1 MFLQLRTLG
10 LIESSLGSF
19 IMAVGVQGSNEIGEL
34 QWGRT
39 IGDGYILEMEDHLF
53 PPTKPV
59 RQDLSLTDHE
69 INVYP
74 ASRDHRRLA
83 AL

>member
-19 IMAVGVQGSNEIGEL
+19 IMAVGIQASNEIGEL
-34 QWGRT
+34 QWGILHIH
-39 IGDGYILEMEDHLF
+39 IGDGRSPF

-69 INVYP
+69 IIVYP
-74 ASRDHRRLA
+74 ASRDQRRLA